1 MEDLALVDLAV
12 FLALVVWVD
21 SMDLLALVDWVDSME
36 LLALVD
42 LEGLVVGFT
51 AVLALEL
58 LALVDSTTLIASMGH
73 LVLVDLEVLD
83 FTTAT
88 DLVVQ
93 AFTTAMDLVELDL
106 EELDL
111 EELALVASMVELDL
125 AELDLAELDLAELAL
140 VAFMA
145 ELASTTTTDLVVSE
159 AVFTSHAFKRDLN
172 FCKNCYFRDS
182 FLRLKGFL
190 ILNVETLLFIFVPK
204 IIENKSTILMGL
216 F

>member
-42 LEGLVVGFT
+42 LEGLVVG
-51 AVLALEL
+51 LEL
-58 LALVDSTTLIASMGH
+58 LALADSTTLIASMGH

-106 EELDL
+106 EEL
-111 EELALVASMVELDL
+111 ALVASMVELDL
-125 AELDLAELDLAELAL
+125 VELDLAELAL

-172 FCKNCYFRDS
+172 FCKNCDFRDS

>member
-12 FLALVVWVD
+12 FLALVDWVD
-21 SMDLLALVDWVDSME
+21 SMELLALVDWVDSME

-106 EELDL
+106 EEL
-111 EELALVASMVELDL
+111 ALVASMVELDL
-125 AELDLAELDLAELAL
+125 VELDLAELDLAELAL

>member
-106 EELDL
+106 EEL
-111 EELALVASMVELDL
+111 ALVASMVELDL
-125 AELDLAELDLAELAL
+125 VELDLAELDLAELAL

>member
-106 EELDL
+106 EEL
-111 EELALVASMVELDL
+111 ALVASMVELDL
-125 AELDLAELDLAELAL
+125 VELDLAELDLAELAL

-172 FCKNCYFRDS
+172 FCKNCDFRDS

>member
-58 LALVDSTTLIASMGH
+58 LALADSTTLIASMGH

-106 EELDL
+106 EEL
-111 EELALVASMVELDL
+111 ALVASMVELDL
-125 AELDLAELDLAELAL
+125 VELDLAELAL

-172 FCKNCYFRDS
+172 FCKNCDFRDS

>member
-12 FLALVVWVD
+12 F
-21 SMDLLALVDWVDSME
+21 LALVDWVDSME

-42 LEGLVVGFT
+42 LEGLVVG
-51 AVLALEL
+51 LEL
-58 LALVDSTTLIASMGH
+58 LALADSTTLIASMGH

-106 EELDL
+106 EEL
-111 EELALVASMVELDL
+111 ALVASMVELDL
-125 AELDLAELDLAELAL
+125 VELDLAELDLAELAL

-172 FCKNCYFRDS
+172 FCKNCDFRDS

>member
-42 LEGLVVGFT
+42 LEGLVVG
-51 AVLALEL
+51 LEL
-58 LALVDSTTLIASMGH
+58 LALADSTTLIASMGH

-106 EELDL
+106 EEL
-111 EELALVASMVELDL
+111 ALVASMVELDL
-125 AELDLAELDLAELAL
+125 VELDLAELDLAELAL

>member
-42 LEGLVVGFT
+42 LEGLVVG
-51 AVLALEL
+51 LEL
-58 LALVDSTTLIASMGH
+58 LALADSTTLIASMGH

-106 EELDL
+106 EEL
-111 EELALVASMVELDL
+111 ALVASMVELDL
-125 AELDLAELDLAELAL
+125 VELDLAELDLAELAL

-172 FCKNCYFRDS
+172 FCKNCDFRDS

-190 ILNVETLLFIFVPK
+190 ILKVETLLFIFVPK